1 MPRQHIYM
9 TQKTLN
15 GVRKLVEERRSEGA
29 SAAEANISSVCAE
42 LLAIGLRVTEQ
53 LKARELVTPDD
64 SEDKDGEY
72 RDLLL
77 SEVIKSRQASQA
89 ILKCIFNIEEIK
101 EDTRLDFSDLK
112 KGFEAELISLRDR
125 VLKQK

>member
-15 GVRKLVEERRSEGA
+15 GVRKLVEERRNEGA

-42 LLAIGLRVTEQ
+42 LLTIGLRVTEQ
-53 LKARELVTPDD
+53 LKAREQVNPDD
-64 SEDKDGEY
+64 SEDKDGMY

-89 ILKCIFNIEEIK
+89 ILKCIFKIEEIK
-101 EDTRLDFSDLK
+101 KDTRLDFSELK
-112 KGFEAELISLRDR
+112 KGFETELVSLKDR
-125 VLKQK
+125 VLK

>member
-42 LLAIGLRVTEQ
+42 LLTIGLRVTEQ
-53 LKARELVTPDD
+53 LKSKEQENADV
-64 SEDKDGEY
+64 SEDKDREY
-72 RDLLL
+72 RELLL

-101 EDTRLDFSDLK
+101 KDTRLNFSDLK
-112 KGFEAELISLRDR
+112 KVFEAELAQ
-125 VLKQK
+125 LKNHL

>member
-42 LLAIGLRVTEQ
+42 LLTIGLRVTEQ
-53 LKARELVTPDD
+53 LKAKEQVSTDV
-64 SEDKDGEY
+64 SEDKDGMY
-72 RDLLL
+72 RELLL

-101 EDTRLDFSDLK
+101 KDTRLDFSELK
-112 KGFEAELISLRDR
+112 KGFEAELISLKGG
-125 VLKQK
+125 VFK

>member
-42 LLAIGLRVTEQ
+42 LLTIGLRVTEQ
-53 LKARELVTPDD
+53 LKAREQVSSDD

-112 KGFEAELISLRDR
+112 KGFEVELISLRDR
-125 VLKQK
+125 VLKQR

>member
-15 GVRKLVEERRSEGA
+15 GVRRLVEERRSEGA

-42 LLAIGLRVTEQ
+42 LLIIGLRVTEQ
-53 LKARELVTPDD
+53 LKAREQVNPDN
-64 SEDKDGEY
+64 SEDKDGMY

-101 EDTRLDFSDLK
+101 KDTRLDFSELK
-112 KGFEAELISLRDR
+112 KGFETELVSLKDR
-125 VLKQK
+125 VLK

>member
-42 LLAIGLRVTEQ
+42 LLTIGLRVTEQ
-53 LKARELVTPDD
+53 LKSKEQENADV
-64 SEDKDGEY
+64 SEDKDREY
-72 RDLLL
+72 RELLL

-89 ILKCIFNIEEIK
+89 ILKCIFNIEAIK
-101 EDTRLDFSDLK
+101 KDTRLNFSDLK
-112 KGFEAELISLRDR
+112 KVFEAELAQ
-125 VLKQK
+125 LKNHL

>member
-42 LLAIGLRVTEQ
+42 LLTIGLRVTEQ
-53 LKARELVTPDD
+53 LKAREQVNSDD
-64 SEDKDGEY
+64 TEDKDGKY

-101 EDTRLDFSDLK
+101 KDTRLDFSELK
-112 KGFEAELISLRDR
+112 KGFEAELMSLKDG
-125 VLKQK
+125 VLK

>member
-1 MPRQHIYM
+1 MLSWH
-9 TQKTLN
+9 TLSSLKTLN

-64 SEDKDGEY
+64 SEDNDGEY

-77 SEVIKSRQASQA
+77 
-89 ILKCIFNIEEIK
+89 
-101 EDTRLDFSDLK
+101 
-112 KGFEAELISLRDR
+112 
-125 VLKQK
+125 

>member
-42 LLAIGLRVTEQ
+42 LLTIGLRVTEQ
-53 LKARELVTPDD
+53 LKAREQVNSDD
-64 SEDKDGEY
+64 SEDKDGKY

-101 EDTRLDFSDLK
+101 KDTRLDFSELKKDLK
-112 KGFEAELISLRDR
+112 LSLCH
-125 VLKQK
+125 

>member
-42 LLAIGLRVTEQ
+42 LLTIGLRVTEQ
-53 LKARELVTPDD
+53 LKAREQVNPDD
-64 SEDKDGEY
+64 SEDKDGKY

-101 EDTRLDFSDLK
+101 KDTRLDFS
-112 KGFEAELISLRDR
+112 E
-125 VLKQK
+125 